1 MSGPQTEVANT
12 PDYGMPGQLAT
23 LRAAADAKVDTY
35 VQEEASAHIPF
46 GRVVKLGTADLSL
59 GINGAKIPAAKT
71 DKLIGITC
79 FGHSYARTNA
89 QEIDGTGLV
98 PGTHIGVVRQGA
110 VFVMPEE
117 DVAPGDQVHAR
128 VTVHDTGSPLVKTP
142 GEIGKTDDGVKTI
155 DISAFA
161 QWETAGGP
169 TSGQPARLWVDFN
182 NAALAVTDS

>member
-1 MSGPQTEVANT
+1 MSGPQTSVANA
-12 PDYGMPGQLAT
+12 PDYGIPGQLAT
-23 LRAAADAKVDTY
+23 MHGAGHAKVDT
-35 VQEEASAHIPF
+35 VLQEEASAHIPF
-46 GRVVKLGTADLSL
+46 GYVVKLGTPNLSL

-71 DKLIGITC
+71 DKLLGIAC
-79 FGHSYARTNA
+79 FGHSFARTNA

-98 PGTHIGVVRQGA
+98 PGTHFGVVREGP

-117 DVAPGDQVHAR
+117 DVVPGDEVHAR
-128 VTVHDTGSPLVKTP
+128 VTINTAKLP
-142 GEIGKTDDGVKTI
+142 GMIGKTDDGAKTI

-169 TSGQPARLWVDFN
+169 TSGQPARLWVDFS

>member
-1 MSGPQTEVANT
+1 MGTPQTTVQKH

-35 VQEEASAHIPF
+35 LQEEASAHIPF
-46 GRVVKLGTADLSL
+46 GYVVKLGTPDLSL
-59 GINGAKIPAAKT
+59 GINGAKLPSAKT
-71 DKLIGITC
+71 DKLVGIAC
-79 FGHSYARTNA
+79 FAHSYARTNA
-89 QEIDGTGLV
+89 QEIDSTGLS
-98 PGTHIGVVRQGA
+98 PGTHFGVVRQGA

-117 DVAPGDQVHAR
+117 DVAAGDDAHAR
-128 VTVHDTGSPLVKTP
+128 VTANSGKLP
-142 GEIGKTDDGVKTI
+142 GMIGKTDDGVRTI
-155 DISAFA
+155 DISALV